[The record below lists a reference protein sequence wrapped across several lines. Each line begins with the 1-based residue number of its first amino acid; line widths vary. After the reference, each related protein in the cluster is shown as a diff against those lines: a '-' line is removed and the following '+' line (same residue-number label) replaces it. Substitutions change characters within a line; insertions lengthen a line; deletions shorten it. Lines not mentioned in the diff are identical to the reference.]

1 MSVGARVGLACG
13 RRRGSP
19 LPSPRGR
26 RAADARFCALG
37 RRHVPDRAPAPRP
50 HPRPAVDREAPA
62 AATRVGAG
70 EAEHGPPPGDRGGEP
85 LLAEPA
91 LPHGRAGA
99 RPRGGPPGGRLPGA
113 QGGAGVQVPR
123 VPAAGGP
130 ARPPQGHREVVLTR
144 ATPPASCGDE
154 REPLAGAPRSPG
166 QAERVPATAAPGPR
180 SPPPAVCLGRVASR
194 FSCPEDGT
202 GRRLRLTGCG
212 TQPARSRNKAADRAL
227 ASGPPCEILPGAL
240 PCMLAYLLPTGLA

>member
-1 MSVGARVGLACG
+1 MLG
-13 RRRGSP
+13 RGSGWPTGGGGGSP

-26 RAADARFCALG
+26 RAADSRFCALG
-37 RRHVPDRAPAPRP
+37 RRHVPDCAPAARP

-62 AATRVGAG
+62 AAARVGAG
-70 EAEHGPPPGDRGGEP
+70 EAEHGPPPGGRGREP

-113 QGGAGVQVPR
+113 QGGAGGQVPR
-123 VPAAGGP
+123 APTAGGP

-154 REPLAGAPRSPG
+154 REPLARAPRSPG
-166 QAERVPATAAPGPR
+166 QAERVSATEAPGPR
-180 SPPPAVCLGRVASR
+180 SPPPAVCLGRIASR
-194 FSCPEDGT
+194 FSA
-202 GRRLRLTGCG
+202 LRTEPGG
-212 TQPARSRNKAADRAL
+212 VRVTRHGERNLRAAA
-227 ASGPPCEILPGAL
+227 IK
-240 PCMLAYLLPTGLA
+240 LPTALWHLGLGARFRRGLCRACSLTFC